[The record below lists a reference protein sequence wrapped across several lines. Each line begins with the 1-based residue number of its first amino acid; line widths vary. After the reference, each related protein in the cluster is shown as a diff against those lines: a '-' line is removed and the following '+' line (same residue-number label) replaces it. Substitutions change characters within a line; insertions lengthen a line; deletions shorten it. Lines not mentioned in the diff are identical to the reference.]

1 MTDLLTAAASDR
13 SAQQHNK
20 KLKMTTT
27 EINYRGENYTCRVVK
42 SNEGENLI
50 IAGTR
55 LLDALMPY
63 PITDSSDDF
72 ADYEAEKVDEDIFFY
87 TSDSDLLLP
96 DNELVAILKENN
108 PEWFE

>member
-1 MTDLLTAAASDR
+1 
-13 SAQQHNK
+13 
-20 KLKMTTT
+20 MTTT

-63 PITDSSDDF
+63 PITDSSDGF

-87 TSDSDLLLP
+87 TLDVNLRLP
-96 DNELVAILKENN
+96 DDELIEELKEDN
-108 PEWFE
+108 PEWFD

>member
-1 MTDLLTAAASDR
+1 
-13 SAQQHNK
+13 
-20 KLKMTTT
+20 MTTT

-63 PITDSSDDF
+63 LITDSSDDF

-87 TSDSDLLLP
+87 TLDVNLRLP
-96 DNELVAILKENN
+96 DDELIEELKEDN
-108 PEWFE
+108 PEWFD

>member
-1 MTDLLTAAASDR
+1 MTELLTATASDH
-13 SAQQHNK
+13 SEQWHNK

-27 EINYRGENYTCRVVK
+27 EINYRGENYTCRIVK
-42 SNEGENLI
+42 SNDGENLI

-63 PITDSSDDF
+63 PITDSSDGF

-87 TSDSDLLLP
+87 TLDVNLRLP
-96 DNELVAILKENN
+96 DDKLIEELKEYN
-108 PEWFE
+108 PEWFD

>member
-1 MTDLLTAAASDR
+1 MTDLLTAAASDP
-13 SAQQHNK
+13 SAQRHNK

-27 EINYRGENYTCRVVK
+27 EINYRGENYTCRIVK
-42 SNEGENLI
+42 SNDGENLI

-63 PITDSSDDF
+63 PITDSSDGF

-87 TSDSDLLLP
+87 TLDVNLRLP
-96 DNELVAILKENN
+96 DDKLIEELKEYN
-108 PEWFE
+108 PEWFD